1 MILYLGGEEL
11 ISLDLTRPAD
21 VILSGD
27 GGGDV
32 GPSPLSNDDLTSM
45 NFLLPGPE
53 RSLLPVRLLLAA
65 RISLLTLSAI
75 PQPTQ
80 QKEAKG
86 WMSSLT
92 LIRELHLYR
101 ALSLQTART
110 TIYIKH
116 ELQQSDLAVS

>member
-1 MILYLGGEEL
+1 MIIFTPKQQKLGSKCVQAAATVMILYLGGEEL
-11 ISLDLTRPAD
+11 LSLDLTRPAE

-32 GPSPLSNDDLTSM
+32 GLSPLSNDDLTSM

-80 QKEAKG
+80 Q
-86 WMSSLT
+86 
-92 LIRELHLYR
+92 R
-101 ALSLQTART
+101 
-110 TIYIKH
+110 
-116 ELQQSDLAVS
+116 